1 MLRSTAA
8 AVTLSLSLL
17 AACGADAA
25 PALLVSADGAYR
37 VVFVGAGAWRAA
49 DGEQQ
54 LQAALAQSPLL
65 DAAFAHSEP
74 MAHGAALAARAA
86 GRGTIAIVGVG
97 ADADA
102 GRRDVADG
110 LLAATID
117 HPTGAAEALDLA
129 LLASQGIELPAA
141 IALGTRVVTRDPAVG
156 PIVPSAGDVVL
167 SMLRASHRS
176 RLDASTNAA
185 RTAIGVALGDA
196 TAPRTVAMRAAMQ
209 TWAEQ
214 HPAVD
219 LDLQTAASGTAQV
232 ALLAAFTAR
241 RCAAIV
247 VAPLDAATLAPAGRA
262 ALAAGI
268 RVVAVDGR
276 LGNGECTCWVGADD
290 LAIGRAA
297 GAAIR
302 ALLPAGGALAAI
314 RGPDASAA
322 ARDRHQGFVEEL
334 GLAAPPR

>member
-1 MLRSTAA
+1 MPRSTAA

-17 AACGADAA
+17 AACGADTA

-97 ADADA
+97 ADA

-117 HPTGAAEALDLA
+117 HPSGAAEALDLA
-129 LLASQGIELPAA
+129 LLASQGIELPAE
-141 IALGTRVVTRDPAVG
+141 IALGTRVITRDPAVG

-176 RLDASTNAA
+176 RLDASTNTA

-196 TAPRTVAMRAAMQ
+196 TAPRTVAMHAAMR

-247 VAPLDAATLAPAGRA
+247 VAPLEPTTLAPAGRA

-276 LGNGECTCWVGADD
+276 LGNGECTCWVGADE

-314 RGPDASAA
+314 RGPDASAV